1 MYTGMIHLHSIF
13 RWVILLLLLVA
24 VFRHFTGMSS
34 RRMVNSADQ
43 KIDLFLLISAH
54 LTLVVGVYL
63 WIVGPWGLKLIQG
76 LGFGAV
82 MKNDT
87 YRFFAVE
94 HLAGML
100 IAIILITV
108 GRGAV
113 KRATGWAA
121 HKKAFWMFFIA
132 LLIILAVIPWPFRDA
147 VARPYFPGM

>member
-13 RWVILLLLLVA
+13 RLVILLLLLVA

-54 LTLVVGVYL
+54 LTLVVGIYL

-82 MKNDT
+82 MKNST

-100 IAIILITV
+100 IAIILFFFLHIYTMLL
-108 GRGAV
+108 
-113 KRATGWAA
+113 KRCLSCVSI
-121 HKKAFWMFFIA
+121 HFNYLPVSLNPCYLFC
-132 LLIILAVIPWPFRDA
+132 IP
-147 VARPYFPGM
+147 YL